1 MEIKMLNKTKI
12 TTAVTFVLA
21 GMVISG
27 TASAAT
33 PYPSEEK
40 LKELNSSLPSTFS
53 RLISSNEKVVAKF
66 DAGYGF
72 EGYVIETPQQEAII
86 YHNEEKNISFSGMML
101 IDGGINVTEEHYETE
116 IPAKDYSSVLAEVVQ
131 DNTVLTEGQAD
142 AEKELWV
149 FFDPNCP
156 YCHTIWETTRS
167 FIDSGELKVHWMPV
181 AFLSNTSAGKV
192 AKFWQA
198 EDQVAVFNEA
208 EAKFNQGGS
217 TPLRSSEIT
226 RETREMLEKNLDYM
240 GDFGSNGT
248 PTVIYETKEGGVK
261 VISSSMSEER
271 MRSFLDNEVK

>member
-1 MEIKMLNKTKI
+1 MFNKTKI
-12 TTAVTFVLA
+12 ATAVTFSLA
-21 GMVISG
+21 GMFI
-27 TASAAT
+27 ASVANAAT

-40 LKELNSSLPSTFS
+40 IQELNSSVPSSFS
-53 RLISSNEKVVAKF
+53 RLLGEQETIVAKF

-72 EGYVIETPQQEAII
+72 EGYVIETPQREAII
-86 YHNEEKNISFSGMML
+86 YHNKENGVAFSGMML
-101 IDGGINVTEEHYETE
+101 LDGGVNVTEEHYETE
-116 IPAKDYSSVLAEVVQ
+116 VPVKDYSDVLEKVIG
-131 DNTVLTEGQAD
+131 DNTILTEGAED

-156 YCHTIWETTRS
+156 HCHTIWQTTRS

-198 EDQVAVFNEA
+198 EDQVAVFNES
-208 EAKFNQGGS
+208 EAQFNQGGS

-226 RETREMLEKNLDYM
+226 RETREMLETNLDYM

-248 PTVIYETKEGGVK
+248 PTVVYKNKSGGVG

-271 MRSFLDNEVK
+271 MREFLDEQVE

>member
-1 MEIKMLNKTKI
+1 MFNKTKI
-12 TTAVTFVLA
+12 AKAITFSLA
-21 GMVISG
+21 GMVLAG

-33 PYPSEEK
+33 PYPSDEEI
-40 LKELNSSLPSTFS
+40 KELNSNLPSTFS
-53 RLISSNEKVVAKF
+53 RLVTSNETVVAKF
-66 DAGYGF
+66 DAGFGF

-86 YHNEEKNISFSGMML
+86 YHDSERNIAFSGMML

-116 IPAKDYSSVLAEVVQ
+116 IPEKDYSDVLASVVAG
-131 DNTVLTEGQAD
+131 DTVLTEGSAD

-156 YCHTIWETTRS
+156 HCHTIWETTRS
-167 FIDSGELKVHWMPV
+167 FIESGELKIHWMPV

-198 EDQVAVFNEA
+198 EDQVAVFNES

-248 PTVIYETKEGGVK
+248 PTVVYKTKEDTVG

-271 MRSFLDNEVK
+271 MRDFLDNKVE

>member
-1 MEIKMLNKTKI
+1 MFNRTKI
-12 TTAVTFVLA
+12 AAAITFSLA
-21 GMVISG
+21 GMVLAG
-27 TASAAT
+27 TASAAP
-33 PYPSEEK
+33 PYPSDEEI
-40 LKELNSSLPSTFS
+40 KELNSNLPSTFS
-53 RLISSNEKVVAKF
+53 RLVTSNETVVAKF
-66 DAGYGF
+66 DAGFGF

-86 YHNEEKNISFSGMML
+86 YHNSERNIAFSGMML

-116 IPAKDYSSVLAEVVQ
+116 IPEKDYSNVLASVVAG
-131 DNTVLTEGQAD
+131 DTVLTEGSAD

-156 YCHTIWETTRS
+156 HCHTIWETTRS
-167 FIDSGELKVHWMPV
+167 FIESGELKVHWMPV

-198 EDQVAVFNEA
+198 EDQIAVFNES

-248 PTVIYETKEGGVK
+248 PTVAYKTKEDTVG

-271 MRSFLDNEVK
+271 MRDFLDNEVE

>member
-1 MEIKMLNKTKI
+1 MFNRTKI
-12 TTAVTFVLA
+12 AAAITFSLA
-21 GMVISG
+21 GMVLAG
-27 TASAAT
+27 TASAAP
-33 PYPSEEK
+33 PYPSDEEI
-40 LKELNSSLPSTFS
+40 KELNSNLPSTFS
-53 RLISSNEKVVAKF
+53 RLVTSNETVVAKF
-66 DAGYGF
+66 DAGFGF

-86 YHNEEKNISFSGMML
+86 YHDSERNIAFSGMML
-101 IDGGINVTEEHYETE
+101 IDGGTNVTEEHYETE
-116 IPAKDYSSVLAEVVQ
+116 IPEKDYSDVLASVVAG
-131 DNTVLTEGQAD
+131 DTVLTEGSAD

-156 YCHTIWETTRS
+156 HCHTIWETTRS
-167 FIDSGELKVHWMPV
+167 FIESGELKVHWMPV

-198 EDQVAVFNEA
+198 EDQIAVFNES

-248 PTVIYETKEGGVK
+248 PTVAYKTKEDTVG

-271 MRSFLDNEVK
+271 MRDFLDNEVE